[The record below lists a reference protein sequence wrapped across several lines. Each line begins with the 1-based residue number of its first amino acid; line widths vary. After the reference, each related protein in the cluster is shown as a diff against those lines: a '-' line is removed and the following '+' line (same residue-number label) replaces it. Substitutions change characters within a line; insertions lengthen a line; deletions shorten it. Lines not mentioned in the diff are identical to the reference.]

1 MDMVEGFKLDQK
13 DEIRN
18 LHIQMRPEEA
28 ALDLAAPKCE
38 ILFKMNFRMHAS
50 AALKILIV
58 EEYMHQGYI
67 KGWCE
72 TGGESSQRYEIESID
87 ALLIFDLNVY

>member
-1 MDMVEGFKLDQK
+1 MDMVEGFKLDQNE
-13 DEIRN
+13 EIKH
-18 LHIQMRPEEA
+18 LHIKMREEA
-28 ALDLAAPKCE
+28 ALDSASPKCE
-38 ILFKMNFRMHAS
+38 IWFKMNFRMHAS

-72 TGGESSQRYEIESID
+72 TGGESS
-87 ALLIFDLNVY
+87 

>member
-1 MDMVEGFKLDQK
+1 
-13 DEIRN
+13 
-18 LHIQMRPEEA
+18 MRPEEA

-38 ILFKMNFRMHAS
+38 IWFKMNFRMHAS

-72 TGGESSQRYEIESID
+72 TGGESS
-87 ALLIFDLNVY
+87 